1 MGKEK
6 SFGKGMYV
14 NKTILFLDTKEKVM
28 SIVEYFN
35 RFHFNFFVSKQGLL
49 FFFVL
54 IVVKRAL
61 MCCVL
66 NFLCYYLIK

>member
-14 NKTILFLDTKEKVM
+14 NKTSLFLDTKEKVM

-35 RFHFNFFVSKQGLL
+35 RLPVD
-49 FFFVL
+49 FVL
-54 IVVKRAL
+54 FKSNGYFLFLLITVK
-61 MCCVL
+61 
-66 NFLCYYLIK
+66 

>member
-14 NKTILFLDTKEKVM
+14 NKTSLFLDTKEKVM

-35 RFHFNFFVSKQGLL
+35 QFHFDFVL
-49 FFFVL
+49 FRSNVYFLFLL
-54 IVVKRAL
+54 IVVK
-61 MCCVL
+61 
-66 NFLCYYLIK
+66 

>member
-14 NKTILFLDTKEKVM
+14 NKTNLFLDTKEKVM

-35 RFHFNFFVSKQGLL
+35 RFHFDFFIFL
-49 FFFVL
+49 FRIKGYFLFVL
-54 IVVKRAL
+54 IVVKRSFI
-61 MCCVL
+61 CYSL
-66 NFLCYYLIK
+66 NF

>member
-14 NKTILFLDTKEKVM
+14 NKTSLFLDTKEKVM

-35 RFHFNFFVSKQGLL
+35 RFHFDLVL
-49 FFFVL
+49 FRSYVYFLFLL
-54 IVVKRAL
+54 IVVK
-61 MCCVL
+61 
-66 NFLCYYLIK
+66 